1 MGVTTCLLNNSY
13 PFAHEDPILT
23 VRSFVGNTMGDITFL
38 RLDCSG
44 CDVQLR
50 IRIASAGCD
59 VECPACEAL
68 TKSPTL
74 EQVNRLKER
83 DIPEPMMAEN
93 DGDLVMDAANA

>member
-1 MGVTTCLLNNSY
+1 
-13 PFAHEDPILT
+13 
-23 VRSFVGNTMGDITFL
+23 MGDITFL

-50 IRIASAGCD
+50 IRIGNAGCD

-74 EQVNRLKER
+74 EQVNRLKEK
-83 DIPEPMMAEN
+83 DIPEQMMAEN